1 MKKNNK
7 KGFAI
12 AEILAVTVVIMVI
25 FVTVYSNF
33 FPTTAEFE
41 RRVAYNDLE
50 SLYATY
56 YMRQLYNDYFQQTS
70 FSGDYAV
77 LYDGKECKNLT
88 GNDKN
93 KCKTIAEKLGIQEM
107 IVSTNNIEGLKG
119 VLKNIDDSKIS
130 SDLKKYIKYLPKAS
144 ITGTNKEE
152 LRIILKTESGYAT
165 SLLKYEA
172 PKEANK
178 PELTSNLLP
187 VKYDDAGSL
196 VVATKDDSDWY
207 NYDEG
212 RWANAVTIKETARE
226 KYFDSD
232 GYVIANDETE
242 VEESDINTMWVWIPR
257 YKYSLFNYNAEG
269 TSSVAIQSI
278 NIEFESGTEKTGT
291 ITCRDL
297 DDYDTDTAI
306 DKGISEICKYNID
319 DTVIDNDNQTTYQ
332 GANNTTPATYTHPA
346 FTFGDTE
353 LTGIWVGKFENSTD
367 NLQKNNASTLTE
379 TGAITIL
386 PDSKTYIGFTMYEA
400 YQAIRE
406 MELNNNPYGFTQ
418 EGSNV
423 EYSKVYKN
431 GNVYVGTD
439 QLNNDNNSLDTH
451 MMKNSEWGAVTY
463 LALSKYGIYN
473 IKNGGFEVKPSTS
486 KLQAKVEIEN
496 YSDACSNDVCN
507 TGSIGAIR
515 QSTTRNYYGIY
526 DMSGGVP
533 ELVMGSTTGNKF
545 GLKYGSAGIWSH
557 KLYGGGKYTEDYVM
571 GQYLSESKYYDSYVY
586 NYKYDDMLET
596 KSNDLKV
603 KLGKLG
609 DATKEVSWKI
619 EKDSKLEGW
628 LPTTNT
634 KGVPYGGGNN
644 IVVFS
649 RGLDS
654 IVYFTGSDGRAK
666 GVEKIGSRSVLVII
680 PNTNGGKL

>member
-119 VLKNIDDSKIS
+119 NLKNIDDSKIS

-144 ITGTNKEE
+144 ITGTTKEE

-178 PELTSNLLP
+178 PELTSDLLP

-212 RWANAVTIKETARE
+212 RWANAVTLVRNPSKTYT
-226 KYFDSD
+226 KGD
-232 GYVIANDETE
+232 VIEL
-242 VEESDINTMWVWIPR
+242 SDINTMWVWIPR

-367 NLQKNNASTLTE
+367 NSQKNSASTLTG

-386 PDSKTYIGFTMYEA
+386 PDSKTYVGFKIYEA

-418 EGSNV
+418 NEKSNV
-423 EYSKVYKN
+423 EYSKVPESN
-431 GNVYVGTD
+431 NEGTD

-473 IKNGGFEVKPSTS
+473 AKNGGFKPNSNNSQET
-486 KLQAKVEIEN
+486 KATVEIEN
-496 YSDACSNDVCN
+496 YSNACSNDVCK
-507 TGSIGAIR
+507 TGSIGDKR
-515 QSTTRNYYGIY
+515 QSTTGNYYGIY

-533 ELVMGSTTGNKF
+533 ELVMGSTTGDKF
-545 GLKYGSAGIWSH
+545 GLIYDGGSVIWLNVSH
-557 KLYGGGKYTEDYVM
+557 GSGVYDG
-571 GQYLSESKYYDSYVY
+571 YLSVSKYYDKYAY
-586 NYKYDDMLET
+586 NDKNEGQLQ
-596 KSNDLKV
+596 
-603 KLGKLG
+603 LGKLG
-609 DATKEVSWKI
+609 DATKETNWYIS
-619 EKDSKLEGW
+619 DSNRINGW
-628 LPTTNT
+628 LAAN
-634 KGVPYGGGNN
+634 NN
-644 IVVFS
+644 ILPRVNGNTAVFS
-649 RGLDS
+649 RGEYS
-654 IVYFTGSDGRAK
+654 IVFFNGSDGRA
-666 GVEKIGSRSVLVII
+666 GGTEKIGSRSVLVVN
-680 PNTNGGKL
+680 PNGGNL